1 MYIRRRCTC
10 IYVFSALPS
19 PHDINFR
26 TDVCVRAR
34 VLCVCMCIC
43 VWTWKNV
50 CEYVS
55 KEAERSPHCEKGDER
70 VQLEKVEEAGVK
82 RDGKE

>member
-19 PHDINFR
+19 PRDINFR
-26 TDVCVRAR
+26 TDVCARAR
-34 VLCVCMCIC
+34 ARCVCVC
-43 VWTWKNV
+43 VCAWKNV
-50 CEYVS
+50 CKYVS
-55 KEAERSPHCEKGDER
+55 KEAERGPHCEKRDER
-70 VQLEKVEEAGVK
+70 VQLEEVEEAGVK

>member
-19 PHDINFR
+19 PRDINFR
-26 TDVCVRAR
+26 TDVCARAR
-34 VLCVCMCIC
+34 CVCVCMCA
-43 VWTWKNV
+43 WKNV

-55 KEAERSPHCEKGDER
+55 KEAERGPHYEKGDER
-70 VQLEKVEEAGVK
+70 VQLEEVEEAGVK